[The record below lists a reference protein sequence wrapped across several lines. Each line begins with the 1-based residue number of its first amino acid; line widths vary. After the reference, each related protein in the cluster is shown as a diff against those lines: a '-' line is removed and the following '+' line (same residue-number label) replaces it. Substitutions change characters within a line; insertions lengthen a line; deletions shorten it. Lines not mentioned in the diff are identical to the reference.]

1 LEEKVAP
8 GAETWLNWVMKI
20 TGCLLRAVGS
30 VLLLA
35 SITFCASGQTR
46 VFRAGAATSNI
57 SPWLGLSI
65 NGGFQDHIA
74 TNIHDE
80 LHARCLV
87 LDDGRTQ
94 FAFVVVD
101 SCMVP
106 REVFDLAK
114 QLVHGETSLLPD
126 HLLMSATHTH
136 SAPAATPVFQSDPD
150 PAYKEFLARRIADGV
165 RRALYNLAPARIG
178 WGSAQVPQQVFNRRF
193 RMKPGSPMADPFGGT
208 NDVVKTNPG
217 ITNSNV
223 LEAAGP
229 TDPEVSFISV
239 TTTNGKPLAVLANYS
254 LHYCGGVGQGVIS
267 ADYYGMFAERLKEL
281 VGADHQDSSFVAILS
296 NGTSGNINNVD
307 VLGRQPKQPLFGQMR
322 VVANDVAQ
330 GVFQAMKQLSY
341 RDEAPIRVKQTEL
354 SLGVRRPTAQEVERA
369 EKILAT
375 VKTPQLRTTEEV
387 YARETVLMQEY
398 PPRVDLILQ
407 AVRIGDLAIAAV
419 PCEVFAE
426 IGLDI
431 KKNSPV
437 KPTFTISL
445 ANGYNGYLPTVEQHK
460 LGGYETWR
468 ARSSYLEVEAAPKI
482 TKTLMDL
489 LGELKGGNMP

>member
-1 LEEKVAP
+1 MKFTGMLPRVVCFFLCGCVGFLSA
-8 GAETWLNWVMKI
+8 AEPKM
-20 TGCLLRAVGS
+20 
-30 VLLLA
+30 
-35 SITFCASGQTR
+35 
-46 VFRAGAATSNI
+46 FRAGAAASNI

-106 REVFDLAK
+106 REVFDMAK
-114 QLVHGETSLLPD
+114 QLVHGETSLLPE
-126 HLLMSATHTH
+126 HMMMSATHTH

-150 PAYKEFLARRIADGV
+150 PEYKEFLARRIADGV
-165 RRALYNLAPARIG
+165 RRALYNLTPARIA
-178 WGSAQVPQQVFNRRF
+178 WGSAQVPNQVFNRRF
-193 RMKPGSPMADPFGGT
+193 RMKPGTPLPDPFGGT
-208 NDVVKTNPG
+208 NDLVKMNPG
-217 ITNSNV
+217 INNSNV
-223 LEAAGP
+223 VEAAGP

-254 LHYCGGVGQGVIS
+254 LHYCGGIGQGVIS
-267 ADYYGMFAERLKEL
+267 ADYYGMFAGKLQEL
-281 VGADHQDSSFVAILS
+281 VGADHQDSPFVAIMS

-330 GVFQAMKQLSY
+330 GVFQSMKGLTY
-341 RDEAPIRVKQTEL
+341 KDWVPITTKQKEL
-354 SLGVRRPTAQEVERA
+354 TLGVRRPTDAEVQRA

-375 VKTPQLRTTEEV
+375 VKTPQLQTPEQV
-387 YARETVLMQEY
+387 YARETVLMKDY
-398 PPRVDLILQ
+398 PPQVDLILQ
-407 AVRIGDLAIAAV
+407 AIRIGDLAIAAV
-419 PCEVFAE
+419 PCEVFVE

-431 KKNSPV
+431 KRNSPV
-437 KPTFTISL
+437 KPAFSISL
-445 ANGYNGYLPTVEQHK
+445 ANGYNGYLPTVEHHK

-482 TKTLMDL
+482 TKTLL
-489 LGELKGGNMP
+489 GLIGELKELNMQ